1 MDATIQHLKGIA
13 MRPEMLEEEHRMFR
27 DAFRKFVEQ
36 EITPFHEGWEQDRIV
51 SREVWHKAGEAGFL
65 CMDIPEEYGGMGEK
79 DYRYS
84 AIITEE
90 LARAGASGVGF
101 SIHTDM
107 VVPYI
112 TRFGS
117 DEQKQN
123 WLPKMTTGDV
133 IGAVAMTE
141 PNTGSDLAAV
151 ETTAILKGDHYL
163 LNGQKTFISNGR
175 LSDFVIVVAKT
186 DPQAGAHGI
195 SLFIVENG
203 MKGYERGRQL
213 EKIGLHAQDTAELFF
228 RDVEVPVGNLLGDE
242 GQGFIYLMQG
252 LPRERL
258 SMAVGGI
265 ASAEAAL
272 EETIEYC
279 KERTAFGRPIGS
291 FQNSR
296 FRLAEMATEVEIG
309 RVFVDHCIVLYNRGQ
324 LTVERTAMAK
334 WWSTDLQ
341 NRVIDRCLQLHGGY
355 GYMVEYPIA
364 KAYLDAR
371 AQPIYGGTNEIM
383 KEIIGR
389 SLGL

>member
-1 MDATIQHLKGIA
+1 
-13 MRPEMLEEEHRMFR
+13 MRPEMLDDQHLMFR
-27 DAFRKFVEQ
+27 DSFRKFVLQ
-36 EITPFHEGWEQDRIV
+36 EISPHHEQWEQDRVV
-51 SREVWHKAGEAGFL
+51 SREVWRKAGEAGFL
-65 CMDIPEEYGGMGEK
+65 CMDIPEAYGGMGEM

-90 LARAGASGVGF
+90 LARSGASGVGF

-112 TRFGS
+112 TRFGT
-117 DEQKQN
+117 DEQKAR
-123 WLPKMTTGDV
+123 WLPKTTTGEW

-141 PNTGSDLAAV
+141 PNTGSDIAAIETLALR
-151 ETTAILKGDHYL
+151 EGDHYI
-163 LNGQKTFISNGR
+163 LNGQKTFISNG
-175 LSDFVIVVAKT
+175 LLNDFVIVVAKT
-186 DPQAGAHGI
+186 DPEAGTHGI
-195 SLFIVENG
+195 SLFVVERG
-203 MKGYERGRQL
+203 MQGYERGRQL
-213 EKIGLHAQDTAELFF
+213 EKIGLHAQDTTELFF
-228 RDVEVPVGNLLGDE
+228 REVRMPIENLLGEE

-265 ASAEAAL
+265 AAAETAL
-272 EETIEYC
+272 EETIQYC
-279 KERTAFGRPIGS
+279 KERTAFGRPIGA

-296 FRLAEMATEVEIG
+296 FKLAEMTTEVEIG
-309 RVFVDHCIVLYNRGQ
+309 RVFVDHCILLYNQRQ
-324 LTVERTAMAK
+324 LAVERAAMAK
-334 WWSTDLQ
+334 WWITDMQ

-355 GYMVEYPIA
+355 GYMKEYAIA

-389 SLGL
+389 SLGF